1 MRQLLLVR
9 PEPGLSASAER
20 ARQAGLDVIARPL
33 FRIEPL
39 DWEAPD
45 PHGYDGLLLTS
56 ANALRYAGS
65 RLDGLKSLPA
75 HAVGPATAD
84 AARAAGL
91 KVATVGEDDLT
102 DLLARLPVEMRLL
115 HLAGDDHREA
125 ETGHR
130 IDRRIIY
137 RSGPIEQPG
146 LPPIDGLIVAVHS
159 PRAGARLAELT
170 EQRGRTAI
178 VAISKAAAEQVG
190 DGWER
195 VEVAERPND
204 SSLLALAASLCHTSP
219 PK

>member
-102 DLLARLPVEMRLL
+102 DLLARLPVEM
-115 HLAGDDHREA
+115 
-125 ETGHR
+125 
-130 IDRRIIY
+130 
-137 RSGPIEQPG
+137 P
-146 LPPIDGLIVAVHS
+146 
-159 PRAGARLAELT
+159 
-170 EQRGRTAI
+170 
-178 VAISKAAAEQVG
+178 AAAPCRRRSSRSR
-190 DGWER
+190 DGSQ
-195 VEVAERPND
+195 D
-204 SSLLALAASLCHTSP
+204 
-219 PK
+219 